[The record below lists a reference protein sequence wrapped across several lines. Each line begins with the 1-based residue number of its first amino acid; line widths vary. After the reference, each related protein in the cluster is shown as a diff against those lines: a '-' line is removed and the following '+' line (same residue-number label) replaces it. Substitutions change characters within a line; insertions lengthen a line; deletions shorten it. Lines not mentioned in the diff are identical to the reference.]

1 MVDTAM
7 SACQC
12 IVPGM
17 LIHAEIT
24 QITDG
29 GILLSVMKHYK
40 GIISLFHLPKV
51 TTKQAEIDS

>member
-1 MVDTAM
+1 
-7 SACQC
+7 
-12 IVPGM
+12 M

-51 TTKQAEIDS
+51 TTKQAEINS